1 MAGTTRLAV
10 ALNGY
15 GLSHRGPEGV
25 EREVLPWHEM
35 LLIAE
40 TAEETG
46 YESIFT
52 PEIAAREA
60 FSTLTGFAAATRDIL
75 LATGVVPLR
84 ARSAP
89 TLAMAA
95 ATVQDASDG
104 RFLLG
109 VGSRETIRDTRERV
123 LAVRELLRGG
133 RTEVDGQPVGPIH
146 LPDLDADPAPLYLA
160 ALGPRMTE
168 LAGEVA
174 DGVVLNWCTPE
185 RVAEARAQVRRGAE
199 RAGRPPSGVT
209 VAVYVRACL
218 GHDEEHALAALG
230 EVAGQY
236 GAMDRYRRQLDA
248 MGLGREAGS
257 AAAAWESG
265 RPTEVPR
272 SLLRALCVWGTREE
286 ALDRLAAYKQA
297 GADLVVVYPVP
308 AQEAVSSTMGTILA
322 AAPDPAVEA

>member
-1 MAGTTRLAV
+1 MAGTMRLAV

-15 GLSHRGPEGV
+15 GLSHRGPEGI

-46 YESIFT
+46 YEAIFT

-60 FSTLTGFAAATRDIL
+60 FATLTGFAAATREIL
-75 LATGVVPLR
+75 LATGVVPLHTR
-84 ARSAP
+84 AAS

-104 RFLLG
+104 RFVLG
-109 VGSRETIRDTRERV
+109 VGSRETIQATRDRV
-123 LAVRELLRGG
+123 PAVLKLLRGG
-133 RTEVDGQPVGPIH
+133 QAEIGGETVGPIH
-146 LPDLDADPAPLYLA
+146 LPDPEADPPPLYLA
-160 ALGPRMTE
+160 ALGPLMTE

-218 GHDEEHALAALG
+218 GHDEQHALVALG

-236 GAMDRYRRQLDA
+236 GAMDRYRRQLEA
-248 MGLGREAGS
+248 MSLAREAAS

-265 RPTEVPR
+265 RPREVPR
-272 SLLRALCVWGTREE
+272 SFLRALCVWGTREE
-286 ALDRLAAYKQA
+286 ALDRLAVFKEA